1 MAISFNASQVLFLLT
16 LFFSITNIIAQS
28 PPNMGTNF
36 SCSVDS
42 ASSCETYVAYF
53 AMPPEYL
60 DLENISDLFEANRS
74 LIAKA
79 SNLVSQINQLFPGQL
94 LLVPITC
101 GCSIGN
107 QYFSNITYQIK
118 KVVQEFNPTLD
129 PNLLQIG
136 VEVIFPLFCKCP
148 SKKQVENG
156 IQNLITY
163 VWQPTDDVLQ
173 VNAKFN
179 ASLADIVTENN
190 YQNSSTAVGHP
201 VLIPVSQLPTLSQ
214 SYPSQQY
221 PPGRNHSKHLL
232 LVVII
237 SLVAAILIF
246 LLTSLLVY
254 ARCFGQRKKTMI
266 RIGSSLETSELI
278 QMKEQSKSDNFEPKS
293 KTAQSKLLPGAT
305 MNLNEHCRIG
315 GSVYKAT
322 INRNVLAVKKI
333 KEDVTEEL
341 KFLQKVNHA
350 NLVKLMGVS
359 SDTEGNHFLVYEY
372 AEKGS
377 LDKWLHSSNQRLNI
391 ALDVANGLHYMHEHT
406 QPTIVHREIRACN
419 ILLDSKFKAKIANF
433 SMARSATNSVM
444 PKVDVFAFGVVLLE
458 LLSGKKAMETKEN
471 GEVVMLWKD
480 IRWILE
486 VEENK
491 EERLR
496 KWIDPN
502 LKSLYPIDGVLSLAA
517 LARACTLDKSS
528 ARPSM
533 AEIVFSP
540 SVFTQSCPET
550 SEESWTSGILEGDEV
565 THVIS
570 PIKAR

>member
-1 MAISFNASQVLFLLT
+1 
-16 LFFSITNIIAQS
+16 
-28 PPNMGTNF
+28 
-36 SCSVDS
+36 
-42 ASSCETYVAYF
+42 
-53 AMPPEYL
+53 
-60 DLENISDLFEANRS
+60 
-74 LIAKA
+74 
-79 SNLVSQINQLFPGQL
+79 
-94 LLVPITC
+94 
-101 GCSIGN
+101 
-107 QYFSNITYQIK
+107 
-118 KVVQEFNPTLD
+118 
-129 PNLLQIG
+129 
-136 VEVIFPLFCKCP
+136 
-148 SKKQVENG
+148 
-156 IQNLITY
+156 
-163 VWQPTDDVLQ
+163 
-173 VNAKFN
+173 
-179 ASLADIVTENN
+179 
-190 YQNSSTAVGHP
+190 
-201 VLIPVSQLPTLSQ
+201 
-214 SYPSQQY
+214 
-221 PPGRNHSKHLL
+221 
-232 LVVII
+232 
-237 SLVAAILIF
+237 
-246 LLTSLLVY
+246 
-254 ARCFGQRKKTMI
+254 MI

-293 KTAQSKLLPGAT
+293 KTAQTKLLPGVSGYLSKPIMYEANTIMEAT

-322 INRNVLAVKKI
+322 INGNILAVKKI

-341 KFLQKVNHA
+341 KILQKVNHA

-377 LDKWLHSSNQRLNI
+377 LDKWLHSSKSSKSLALLTWSQRLNI

-406 QPTIVHREIRACN
+406 QPTIVHRDIRACN

-433 SMARSATNSVM
+433 SMARSVTNSVM

-471 GEVVMLWKD
+471 GEVVMLWKE

-502 LKSLYPIDGVLSLAA
+502 LKSLYPMDGVLSSAA
-517 LARACTLDKSS
+517 LAKACTLDKSS

-533 AEIVFSP
+533 AEIVFSL

-550 SEESWTSGILEGDEV
+550 SEGSWTSGILEGDEV